1 MSKATVRLHV
11 CPVETSLELL
21 SGKWKPR
28 ILWKL
33 HNQGVLRF
41 GELKRELADI
51 TPKMLTQQLRDLEN
65 DGLVTRKVYAQV
77 PPKVEYSLS
86 PFGETLKP
94 ILNSIAQWG
103 MQNQTHI
110 VKVLDQTTSSS

>member
-1 MSKATVRLHV
+1 VSKTNGRLHV

-33 HNQGVLRF
+33 HNQEVLRF

-51 TPKMLTQQLRDLEN
+51 TPKMLTQQLRDLEQ
-65 DGLVTRKVYAQV
+65 DGLITRLVYPQV
-77 PPKVEYSLS
+77 PPKVEYRLS

-94 ILNSIAQWG
+94 ILDSIAAWG
-103 MQNQTHI
+103 VQNQTHI
-110 VKVLDQTTSSS
+110 VKMLETLQEN